1 VINAG
6 GIPQRSEVLN
16 PLYANVSNKPM
27 LIPQSEVTSKGSAI
41 FAAVAAG
48 AFTSI
53 QKAQEALCPKYRVVE
68 PDPKATKVYQELYGM
83 HRELYF
89 WFGKSQATPVAV
101 GALLPSLRHIA
112 ATAGGH
118 R

>member
-1 VINAG
+1 VINAS

-16 PLYANVSNKPM
+16 RVYANVLNKPM
-27 LIPQSEVTSKGSAI
+27 LIPQSEVTSQGSAI
-41 FAAVAAG
+41 FAAAAAG
-48 AFTSI
+48 AFASVE
-53 QKAQEALCPKYRVVE
+53 KAQEALCPKYRVVE
-68 PDPKATKVYQELYGM
+68 PDPKATKVYQELCGM
-83 HRELYF
+83 YRELYF
-89 WFGKSQATPVAV
+89 GFGKSQATPVAV

>member
-1 VINAG
+1 MLR
-6 GIPQRSEVLN
+6 PQLR
-16 PLYANVSNKPM
+16 A
-27 LIPQSEVTSKGSAI
+27 TSLGSAI
-41 FAAVAAG
+41 FAAVAAR

-53 QKAQEALCPKYRVVE
+53 EKAQEALCPKYRVVE

-83 HRELYF
+83 YRELYF
-89 WFGKSQATPVAV
+89 GFGKSQATPVAD
-101 GALLPSLRHIA
+101 GGLLPSLRHIA